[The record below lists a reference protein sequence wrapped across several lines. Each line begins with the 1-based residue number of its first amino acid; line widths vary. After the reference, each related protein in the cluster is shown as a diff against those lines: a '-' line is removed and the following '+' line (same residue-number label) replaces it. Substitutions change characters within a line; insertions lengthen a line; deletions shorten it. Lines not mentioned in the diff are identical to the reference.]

1 MPQILPD
8 DEIAEGINSL
18 NSKQR
23 EVFDVV
29 HSWVKD
35 YVKYD
40 GHNVEPIHTFLPGSG
55 GTAKSHLV
63 KVFTTPYQKYCFITV
78 KTHKNQEFFY
88 LDLQEYQR

>member
-8 DEIAEGINSL
+8 DGIAEGINSL

-40 GHNVEPIHTFLPGSG
+40 GHNVEPIH
-55 GTAKSHLV
+55 
-63 KVFTTPYQKYCFITV
+63 
-78 KTHKNQEFFY
+78 FFFFFFFFQVVEAQVN
-88 LDLQEYQR
+88 LIW